1 MTANPSRRV
10 TTLSIRE
17 MKQRGDKI
25 AMITAYDFTFARL
38 FDVAGADVLLVGDSL
53 SNVIQGNETTIPVTL
68 DEVIYHA
75 KTVVKGAE
83 RRAMVVCDMPFM
95 SYQVNAEEGFRNAGR
110 IMKETGVGAVK
121 VEGGERVAPLVKMM
135 HEAGIPVMGHL
146 GLTPQSI
153 HEFGSYRTRGTS
165 QDEAERIKTDAL
177 ALQEAGCFAIVLEK
191 VPAALAAEV
200 TKMLQI
206 PTIGIGAGPGCDGQV
221 LVMHDLL
228 GLTEEFSPR
237 FVRRYAHL
245 AEEVRQAVGRYAAEV
260 KSGAFPSEEESY

>member
-17 MKQRGDKI
+17 MKQRQDKI
-25 AMITAYDFTFARL
+25 VMVTAYDFTFARL
-38 FDVAGADVLLVGDSL
+38 LDAAGADVLLVGDSL
-53 SNVIQGNETTIPVTL
+53 SNVMQGNETTIPVTL
-68 DEVIYHA
+68 DEMIYHA
-75 KTVVKGAE
+75 KTVVRGAE

-110 IMKETGVGAVK
+110 IMKEAGAGAVK
-121 VEGGERVAPLVKMM
+121 VEGGERIAPLVKMM

-165 QDEAERIKTDAL
+165 LDEAERIKTDAL
-177 ALQEAGCFAIVLEK
+177 ALQEAGSFAIVLEK
-191 VPAALAAEV
+191 VPADLAAEV
-200 TKMLQI
+200 TAMLQVA
-206 PTIGIGAGPGCDGQV
+206 TIGIGAGPGCDGQV

-228 GLTEEFSPR
+228 GLTEEFNPR

-245 AEEVRQAVGRYAAEV
+245 ADEIRKAIADYATDV
-260 KSGAFPSEEESY
+260 KSGIFPSDAESY